1 MPGGIS
7 LLHNSAHEP
16 QSVGRSVKNFAGQ
29 TMELEEV
36 NSSLVENKLV
46 ADVVDEQVSVCLTVL
61 YRQLDS

>member
-1 MPGGIS
+1 
-7 LLHNSAHEP
+7 
-16 QSVGRSVKNFAGQ
+16 
-29 TMELEEV
+29 MELEEV